1 MTGHQLNTTLDTVT
15 WQSLHLLINKSI
27 NKYHTLWISL
37 LHNNLTPFLMTMAR
51 VMAYKAEL
59 TISFDASSFLSLLTF
74 SSAGLT
80 LSCVGVGSLVSPSL
94 DSLIMILTTWV
105 CTGYDCDV
113 TLARIFSRELY
124 CSNCLQE
131 CMHT

>member
-1 MTGHQLNTTLDTVT
+1 
-15 WQSLHLLINKSI
+15 
-27 NKYHTLWISL
+27 
-37 LHNNLTPFLMTMAR
+37 
-51 VMAYKAEL
+51 MAYKAEL
-59 TISFDASSFLSLLTF
+59 TISFGAPSFLSLLTF

-80 LSCVGVGSLVSPSL
+80 LSCVGVGSLASGSPIPLL

-105 CTGYDCDV
+105 LGYDCDV
-113 TLARIFSRELY
+113 TLAGIFSRELY

>member
-1 MTGHQLNTTLDTVT
+1 
-15 WQSLHLLINKSI
+15 
-27 NKYHTLWISL
+27 
-37 LHNNLTPFLMTMAR
+37 
-51 VMAYKAEL
+51 MAYKAEL
-59 TISFDASSFLSLLTF
+59 TISFGAPSFLSLLTF

-80 LSCVGVGSLVSPSL
+80 LSCVGVGSLANSPLL

-105 CTGYDCDV
+105 LYYTGYDCDV
-113 TLARIFSRELY
+113 TLAGIFSRELY

>member
-1 MTGHQLNTTLDTVT
+1 
-15 WQSLHLLINKSI
+15 
-27 NKYHTLWISL
+27 
-37 LHNNLTPFLMTMAR
+37 
-51 VMAYKAEL
+51 MAYKAEL
-59 TISFDASSFLSLLTF
+59 TISFGAPSFLSLLTF

-80 LSCVGVGSLVSPSL
+80 LSCVGVGSLACDSPIPLL

-105 CTGYDCDV
+105 RTGYDCDV
-113 TLARIFSRELY
+113 TLAGIFSRELY

>member
-1 MTGHQLNTTLDTVT
+1 
-15 WQSLHLLINKSI
+15 
-27 NKYHTLWISL
+27 
-37 LHNNLTPFLMTMAR
+37 
-51 VMAYKAEL
+51 MAYKAEL
-59 TISFDASSFLSLLTF
+59 TISFGAPSFLSLLTF

-80 LSCVGVGSLVSPSL
+80 LSCVGVGSLASPLL

-113 TLARIFSRELY
+113 TLAGIFSRELY